1 VITVQRILVPDTK
14 ERSWVLF
21 DGGAPVLAAN
31 QYLLYLHHLGRSPN
45 TVRAYAHHLQA
56 FSHFLS
62 KHGKDWKT
70 LSLTELAQ
78 FVAWL
83 RRCGPNDNKPRS
95 NTTIN
100 TILAA
105 ASSFYEY
112 HDRMGIETPIS
123 RSRRFGAKSAYKPL
137 LHHISRNGS
146 LRRAVMQVRATRRL
160 PRVFSSQE
168 VQSLIDACT
177 RRRDRLLVSL
187 LYDSGMRIGQAL
199 GLRHADIRS
208 YDSAIDIVPRSN
220 RNGAFAKTRS
230 PYTVHVSKE
239 LMELYAD
246 YLVYEYQETDHD
258 YVFVNCWGGRIGAPM
273 NYSAVID
280 LFRRLSAKTCLP
292 ATPHMFR
299 HTHATDLLRA
309 GWDAAYIQRRLGHAQ
324 IQTTI
329 NTYAHLSTGD
339 MGRMFARY
347 QQERAK

>member
-21 DGGAPVLAAN
+21 DGGTPVFAAN
-31 QYLLYLHHLGRSPN
+31 QYLLYLYYLGRSPN

-56 FSHFLS
+56 FSNFLS
-62 KHGKDWKT
+62 EHGKDWKT

-83 RRCGPNDNKPRS
+83 RGSGSSDDKPRS

-112 HDRMGIETPIS
+112 QDRMGCETPIS
-123 RSRRFGAKSAYKPL
+123 RSRRFGAKSPYKPL

-168 VQSLIDACT
+168 VQCLVDACM
-177 RRRDRLLVSL
+177 RLRDRLLVSL
-187 LYDSGMRIGQAL
+187 LYESGMRIGQAL

-208 YDSAIDIVPRSN
+208 YDGEIDIVPRQNS
-220 RNGAFAKTRS
+220 NGAFAKARS

-246 YLVYEYQETDHD
+246 YLVHEYQETAHD

-273 NYSAVID
+273 TYSAVID
-280 LFRRLSAKTCLP
+280 LFRRLSAKTGLTT
-292 ATPHMFR
+292 TPHMFR

-309 GWDAAYIQRRLGHAQ
+309 GWDAAYVQRRLGHTQ

>member
-1 VITVQRILVPDTK
+1 MITVQRIVVPDTR

-21 DGGAPVLAAN
+21 DDGRSVVSAN

-56 FSHFLS
+56 FANFLS
-62 KHGKDWKT
+62 DYGRDWKT
-70 LSLTELAQ
+70 INLTELAQ

-83 RRCGPNDNKPRS
+83 RRGEPSDDRPRS

-105 ASSFYEY
+105 VGSFYEY
-112 HDRMGIETPIS
+112 QDRMGIETPIS
-123 RSRRFGAKSAYKPL
+123 RSRRFGAKSPYKPL

-146 LRRAVMQVRATRRL
+146 MRRAVMQVRVTRRL
-160 PRVFSSQE
+160 PRVFSAQE
-168 VQSLIDACT
+168 VQALINACA
-177 RRRDRLLVSL
+177 RCRDRLLVSL
-187 LYDSGMRIGQAL
+187 LYESGMRIGQAL

-208 YDSAIDIVPRSN
+208 YDGEIDIVPRSN
-220 RNGAFAKTRS
+220 SNGALAKSRS

-246 YLVYEYQETDHD
+246 YLVHEYQETSQD
-258 YVFVNCWGGRIGAPM
+258 YVFLNCWGGRIGAPM
-273 NYSAVID
+273 TYPAAID
-280 LFRRLSAKTCLP
+280 LFRRLGVKTGLH

-309 GWDAAYIQRRLGHAQ
+309 GWDAAYVQRRLGHTQ

-339 MGRMFARY
+339 MGKMFARY
-347 QQERAK
+347 QQERAR